1 MITILF
7 LTPIIFSLIL
17 FIFRSRI
24 LNNTAVICYSLI
36 HLAISINLYIYGG
49 NLQNYFQAD
58 NLNILFLLITSL
70 LFCGSALY
78 GIDFLKHTST
88 KLHTHY
94 SIFIMLFV
102 FSLDGVVLSYHLG
115 LLWVFVEATT
125 LSSAFLIYFNRTKSA
140 LEATWKYIF
149 ICSIGIALAL
159 IGIILLGI
167 GCKDLKSLFFN
178 DLYNSASLIMPFWL
192 KLSFPFI
199 LIGFGTKIG
208 LAPVHAWLPDA
219 HSEAPSPI
227 SALLS
232 GALLNA
238 SFAGVL
244 RVYKLM
250 EIAHLGIYS
259 RILFLIMGFMSIF
272 VSAVFIIK
280 IKNYKRMLAYS
291 SIENMGIIAIGIGIG
306 GIGLFAAMFHFI
318 AHSLSKASLF
328 LTSGNILHAYSSK
341 QVDEVKDISRKLPV
355 SGWLWMLG
363 FLSISAFPPFSTFI
377 SEFLIIKAMFEKNH
391 IITAVCFMFL
401 LTIIIAAAGKSFLSM
416 YFSGEKSDYSTEKE
430 NFLSYFPQIIFLSI
444 SLLLGLFMPDFL
456 INILNNMVNAIT
468 KL

>member
-78 GIDFLKHTST
+78 GIEFLKHTST